1 MRAGSSV
8 FLEEAIGSEGQ
19 HLRSSDR
26 ANEGK
31 ANGTAA
37 LSAKRKACV
46 APQRSHVHQPVRAMF
61 HAVDSAF
68 WNTVAGPVVSISHL
82 TSAARAVLNC
92 LRTALSRSAF
102 ACLAGVGLRFIAHV
116 LPARSTP
123 ISRDPLRPSGCSHS
137 SIARVPAGLLF
148 TIQVSIQNQDLRR
161 YVPPPGP
168 AGIRSAHHSAGTLGS
183 AHLSGS
189 RGRPLSSPHGRAGRF
204 RKRARYRRSPAR
216 SRLFCHPC

>member
-137 SIARVPAGLLF
+137 SIARVPAGLLV
-148 TIQVSIQNQDLRR
+148 TIQRQYSK
-161 YVPPPGP
+161 
-168 AGIRSAHHSAGTLGS
+168 
-183 AHLSGS
+183 SGS
-189 RGRPLSSPHGRAGRF
+189 SEICSTSWSSRNTECSPQCGHTG
-204 RKRARYRRSPAR
+204 KRSPFRIQR
-216 SRLFCHPC
+216 SSFEQSPWASR